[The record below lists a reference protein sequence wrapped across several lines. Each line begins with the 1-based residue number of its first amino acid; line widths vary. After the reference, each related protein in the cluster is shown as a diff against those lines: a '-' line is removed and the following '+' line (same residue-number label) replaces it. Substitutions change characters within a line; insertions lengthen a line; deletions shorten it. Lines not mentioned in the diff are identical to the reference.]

1 MQGVAALT
9 GASHWQAR
17 GVIRAHSVLAL
28 REAEQHAL
36 ARTPPGSLMQRASG
50 AVATGAL
57 RLLGS
62 RGTSVVGAR
71 VVLLVGPGNNGAD
84 ALFAGARLRR
94 RGARVDAV
102 LTTPERTHPEALA
115 ALGRAG
121 GRIRPIEQLASLLQS
136 ADLVIDGLLGIGAA
150 PPLRGGIRE
159 VVAVLHRLRRERDA
173 GPLGPMVLAVDVPT
187 GVDPDTGAGD
197 LTIRADLTVTFGA
210 ASTGLLVAP
219 QSGTLWVVE
228 IGLEP
233 STPPDAVS
241 YEPEDL
247 PSVVPEIGD
256 DKFSSGVVGIHA
268 GSPGYPGA
276 AVLCT
281 GAAVRA
287 RPSLVRFA
295 GEQAPSVLARWP
307 EVVAAATVEESGRV
321 QAWVIGPGIGTGG
334 AALAD
339 LDRVLAMPV
348 PVLVDAD
355 ALTVLATHPLLL
367 ARRVRAGGAPVVLTP
382 HQREFARLFPDLDV
396 QADGGPDRLTAAR
409 TAAARSG
416 AVVLLKGHRTV
427 IAAPDGR
434 TAVNRTGSPWLASAG
449 SGDVLSGLIG
459 SILATG
465 RDPFEAAA
473 LGALRHGLAGEAAER
488 VGIAGAQALLDH
500 L

>member
-1 MQGVAALT
+1 MQGVAALA
-9 GASHWQAR
+9 GAPHWQAR

-36 ARTPPGSLMQRASG
+36 ARTPPGALMQRAAG

-57 RLLGS
+57 RMLGS
-62 RGTSVVGAR
+62 SGTSVVGAR

-102 LTTPERTHPEALA
+102 LTHPARTDAEALVV
-115 ALGRAG
+115 LIRTG
-121 GRIRPIEQLASLLQS
+121 GRVRAMEQLASLVRR
-136 ADLVIDGLLGIGAA
+136 ADLVVDGLLGIGAA
-150 PPLRGGIRE
+150 PPLRGEIRE
-159 VVAVLHRLRRERDA
+159 VVALMARLRREGGTD
-173 GPLGPMVLAVDVPT
+173 PLVLAVDVPT
-187 GVDPDTGAGD
+187 GVDPDTGTGD
-197 LTIRADLTVTFGA
+197 LTVRADFTVTFGA
-210 ASTGLLVAP
+210 VSTGLLVAP
-219 QSGTLWVVE
+219 QSGTLWVVDL
-228 IGLEP
+228 GLEP

-247 PSVVPEIGD
+247 PSVLPEIGD

-295 GEQAPSVLARWP
+295 GEQAPAVLARWP
-307 EVVAAATVEESGRV
+307 EVVAAAAVENAGRV

-339 LDRVLAMPV
+339 LDRVLSMPV
-348 PVLVDAD
+348 PALVDAD
-355 ALTVLATHPLLL
+355 ALTVLAAHPHLLS
-367 ARRVRAGGAPVVLTP
+367 RRVRAGGAPVVLTP

-396 QADGGPDRLTAAR
+396 QADSGPDRLTAAR
-409 TAAARSG
+409 TAAMRSG

-459 SILATG
+459 SMLATG

-488 VGIAGAQALLDH
+488 AGIAGAQALLDH